1 MSKKVMEIK
10 VFGHFNPKGFISF
23 YFLLMLFY
31 FVYCCI
37 TLMSKSKLE
46 GNVMFKNA
54 FGVLQKVGK
63 ALMLPV
69 ALLPAAGIL
78 LALGAALQN
87 PVLLDIAPF
96 LDNSGVAKVASIM
109 QNAGG
114 IVFGNLALLFAV
126 GVAVGLAG
134 GEGVAGLAAII
145 GYLIMNVTMGT
156 ALGLTAEDVNGLNY
170 ASILGVPTLQTGVFG
185 GIIVGIIAAALY
197 NKFYEIELPSYLGF
211 FAGKR
216 FVPIVTA
223 GTSILLGLLMLVI
236 WPPIQAGLNAFSQ
249 NMVHANLTLSAF
261 IFGVIERSLI
271 PFGLHHI
278 FYSPFWYEFG
288 EYVTKAGE
296 VVRGDQR
303 IFMAQ
308 ISDNVQNL
316 TAGTFMTGKFPFM
329 MFGLPAAALAIY
341 QEARPERKAVV
352 GGLMASAALTSFL
365 TGITEPI
372 EFSFLFVAP
381 VLFGIHAIFAGL
393 SFMVMHL
400 LNVKIG
406 MTFSGGLIDYIL
418 FGLIN
423 PQTNAWLVI
432 PVGLAFSV
440 IYYFGFRFAIRKFNL
455 KTPGREVA
463 EETADA
469 ADAQGNELPYQ
480 ILEAMGGKDNIVHLD
495 ACITRLRVS
504 VKDVKHVDKDRLKQL
519 GAAGVL
525 EVGNNIQAIFGPRS
539 ETIKGQMKDIMSGK
553 KPSPATQPS
562 AAKEV
567 EQQIEEVNPGA
578 LQNEEKANEV
588 FVSPIKGE
596 IKPITE
602 VPDSV
607 FSGKM
612 MGDGFAILPSEGTV
626 VSPVDGKIVNV
637 FPTKHAIGIVS
648 DGGREILIHVGIDTV
663 NLKGQGFETLV
674 SENDRVEKGQALI
687 KVDLDFVKKNAP
699 SIITPVVFTNLKQGE
714 KVVLKKQGA
723 VELKEENIISIE
735 K

>member
-1 MSKKVMEIK
+1 
-10 VFGHFNPKGFISF
+10 
-23 YFLLMLFY
+23 
-31 FVYCCI
+31 
-37 TLMSKSKLE
+37 
-46 GNVMFKNA
+46 MFKKA

-78 LALGAALQN
+78 LALGAALRN
-87 PVLLDIAPF
+87 PALLELAPF
-96 LDNSGVAKVASIM
+96 LDNSTVDLIAAVM
-109 QNAGG
+109 QKAGD
-114 IVFGNLALLFAV
+114 IIFGNLPLLFAV

-134 GEGVAGLAAII
+134 GEGTAGLAAII

-156 ALGLTAEDVNGLNY
+156 VLGITPEDVNGLSY
-170 ASILGVPTLQTGVFG
+170 ASILGIPTLQTGVFG
-185 GIIVGIIAAALY
+185 GIIVGILAAAMY

-216 FVPIVTA
+216 FVPIITA
-223 GTSILLGLLMLVI
+223 ASALVLGLLMIII
-236 WPPIQAGLNAFSQ
+236 WPPIQNGLNAFSQ
-249 NMVHANLTLSAF
+249 NMVHANLTISAF

-288 EYVTKAGE
+288 EYTTKAGE

-341 QEARPERKAVV
+341 HEAKPEKKVLV

-381 VLFGIHAIFAGL
+381 ILFGIHAIFAGF
-393 SFMVMHL
+393 SFMIMHL
-400 LNVKIG
+400 LDVKIG

-423 PQTNAWLVI
+423 PQTNAWIVI
-432 PVGLAFSV
+432 PVGLVFAV
-440 IYYFGFRFAIRKFNL
+440 VYYFGFRFAIRTFNL
-455 KTPGREVA
+455 KTPGREL
-463 EETADA
+463 EEEENQAPTGKAGSGDLA
-469 ADAQGNELPYQ
+469 SN
-480 ILEAMGGKDNIVHLD
+480 ILDAMGGKGNIAHLD

-504 VKDVKHVDKDRLKQL
+504 VNDIKEVDKAQLKKL

-539 ETIKGQMKDIMSGK
+539 ETIKGQMKDIMEGK
-553 KPSPATQPS
+553 KPRTTVKAPE
-562 AAKEV
+562 KGV
-567 EQQIEEVNPGA
+567 EQQIEEINPEA
-578 LQNEEKANEV
+578 LQNARSTEDGGFMA
-588 FVSPIKGE
+588 PLKGE
-596 IKPITE
+596 LKPITE
-602 VPDSV
+602 VPDQV
-607 FSGKM
+607 FAGKM
-612 MGDGFAILPSEGTV
+612 MGDGFAIVPVEGTI
-626 VSPVDGKIVNV
+626 VSPVNGKIVNL
-637 FPTKHAIGIVS
+637 FPTKHAIGILS
-648 DGGREILIHVGIDTV
+648 DTGREILIHVGIDTV

-674 SENDRVEKGQALI
+674 AENDVVEQGQPLL
-687 KVDLDFVKKNAP
+687 KVDLDYIKEHAT
-699 SIITPVVFTNLKQGE
+699 STITPVVFTNLAEGE
-714 KVVLKKQGA
+714 KVV
-723 VELKEENIISIE
+723 IE
-735 K
+735 KPGQVDLKQAGIIKITK

>member
-1 MSKKVMEIK
+1 
-10 VFGHFNPKGFISF
+10 
-23 YFLLMLFY
+23 
-31 FVYCCI
+31 
-37 TLMSKSKLE
+37 
-46 GNVMFKNA
+46 MFKKA

-78 LALGAALQN
+78 LALGAALRN
-87 PVLLDIAPF
+87 PALLELAPF
-96 LDNSGVAKVASIM
+96 LDNSGVDLVAAVM
-109 QNAGG
+109 QKAGD
-114 IVFGNLALLFAV
+114 IVFGNLPLLFAV

-156 ALGLTAEDVNGLNY
+156 VLGITPDDVNGLNY

-197 NKFYEIELPSYLGF
+197 NKFFEIELPSYLGF

-216 FVPIVTA
+216 FVPIITA
-223 GTSILLGLLMLVI
+223 GTAILLGLAMLVI
-236 WPPIQAGLNAFSQ
+236 WPPIQNGLNAFSQ

-261 IFGVIERSLI
+261 IFGVVERSLI

-288 EYVTKAGE
+288 QYTTLAGD

-308 ISDNVQNL
+308 IGDNVQDL

-341 QEARPERKAVV
+341 HEARPERKVVV
-352 GGLMASAALTSFL
+352 GGLMVSAALTSFL
-365 TGITEPI
+365 TGITEPL

-381 VLFGIHAIFAGL
+381 VLFGVHAIFAGL
-393 SFMVMHL
+393 SFMTMHL

-423 PQTNAWLVI
+423 PQTNAWIVI
-432 PVGLAFSV
+432 PVGLVFAV

-455 KTPGREVA
+455 MTPGREEV
-463 EETADA
+463 EEGEEESGAKGQISD
-469 ADAQGNELPYQ
+469 LPYEV
-480 ILEAMGGKDNIVHLD
+480 LDAMGGKENIAHLD

-504 VKDVKHVDKDRLKQL
+504 VNDIGNVDKDRLKKL

-539 ETIKGQMKDIMSGK
+539 ETIKGQMRDIMNGK
-553 KPSPATQPS
+553 RPRPVETNQAT
-562 AAKEV
+562 EV
-567 EQQIEEVNPGA
+567 EQQIEEVNPEA
-578 LQNEEKANEV
+578 LQTHHDADSAAET

-602 VPDSV
+602 VPDQV

-612 MGDGFAILPSEGTV
+612 MGDGFAIVPAEGTI
-626 VSPVDGKIVNV
+626 VSPVDGKIVNL
-637 FPTKHAIGIVS
+637 FPTKHAIGILS
-648 DGGREILIHVGIDTV
+648 NSGREILIHVGIDTV

-674 SENDRVEKGQALI
+674 SENDTVTKGQPLL
-687 KVDLDFVKKNAP
+687 KVDLDYIKENAT
-699 SIITPVVFTNLKQGE
+699 SIITPIVFTNLAEGE
-714 KVVLKKQGA
+714 SIVIN
-723 VELKEENIISIE
+723 KEGNVDVKDENIIMIS